1 MKSITHSCYHC
12 NNIALCEIVYTS
24 HAKEL
29 WLDNITWSK
38 SGDDPWERR
47 EWITEHIPYTYYVIQ
62 CPVCN
67 HLSILRAFLDYESG
81 EQIELLQK
89 YPPPNDYSEDIPIA
103 IRDTYLEATSI
114 RTKAPHGYVTLIRKA
129 LELICTEKGAVGR
142 NLYEKLNDLANKG
155 ILPSNL
161 SEIANLLRIFGNEA
175 AHASGKRISVLD
187 TNIIDQL
194 FRAIVDYL
202 FVLPARIVELTESL
216 RYDREPPDEDI
227 PF

>member
-1 MKSITHSCYHC
+1 MNSLTYNCHHC
-12 NNIALCEIVYTS
+12 NNVTLCEVVHTS
-24 HAKEL
+24 QAREL
-29 WLDNITWSK
+29 WLDGITWSK
-38 SGDDPWERR
+38 SGDDPWERG
-47 EWITEHIPYTYYVIQ
+47 EWITEYIPYTYYVIQ
-62 CPVCN
+62 CSVCN
-67 HLSILRAFLDYESG
+67 HLSILRAFLDYESD
-81 EQIELLQK
+81 ELIDLLQK
-89 YPPPNDYSEDIPIA
+89 YPLPNDYSEDIPIA
-103 IRDTYLEATSI
+103 IRETYLEAAGI
-114 RTKAPHGYVTLIRKA
+114 RTKAPHGYVTLIRKT
-129 LELICTEKGAVGR
+129 LELICAEKGAIGR

-187 TNIIDQL
+187 TNVIDQL

-216 RYDREPPDEDI
+216 KYDQVPPDDDV